1 MLQPRTDA
9 MLSSIERGMMDDTMT
24 KVPAQMIY
32 KKIGWLRLTIR
43 CFLLMIVQA
52 NKHTAR
58 AIANAISVSPTALED
73 ARLEINKFHYFLGTQ
88 ILIFLV
94 HFINQYIWL
103 NNKNENKCAKS
114 ENKKSKVRIIIKVK
128 IISENN

>member
-1 MLQPRTDA
+1 MQTRMHAPGIPKSCPLVFT
-9 MLSSIERGMMDDTMT
+9 
-24 KVPAQMIY
+24 
-32 KKIGWLRLTIR
+32 
-43 CFLLMIVQA
+43 
-52 NKHTAR
+52 
-58 AIANAISVSPTALED
+58 PTCNLED